1 MSVGIFLVVI
11 SSSLSVAL
19 AAWTATDVT
28 NLLASTTFTGY
39 DKRIRPRQTQSDVV
53 NVYMKFGLTA
63 ITGLDEIGGTLYLVG
78 YLDVT
83 WKDELIAWASGSH
96 ASVEEIM
103 MSHTDIWTPAVT
115 LYTSVSSLSE
125 LGASDD
131 PVTIQKDGTIKWR
144 PGLVIESGCA
154 IDVSFYPFD
163 TQTCSIT
170 FLPWQ
175 YSSDLVH
182 LMPNATEVDTTLLQD
197 NSEWVLKETSVKN
210 TSGVFTEVSFELTLK
225 RRPQYFILNMVLP
238 IILIGF
244 LNGFVFVMPFDQGRV
259 GFIITGF
266 LSIGVFLT
274 VIADVLPK
282 SSNPMSLLAYF
293 IIWQLMLG
301 ALCTLEAILTLK
313 IYHRH
318 GKMPLPPSLKKFLSV
333 LWCYP
338 CRGKSVEDEKPPKGY
353 TFYRKRYQLHDV
365 SVFVKEFKMKKK
377 TDGEDKDDT
386 EMKEKPEP
394 KVSWKT
400 LGSTLD
406 IFFFF
411 IFIVLNIAIY
421 MMFLVPLANAA

>member
-1 MSVGIFLVVI
+1 MVTL
-11 SSSLSVAL
+11 SS
-19 AAWTATDVT
+19 AAWTNSDVT
-28 NLLASTTFTGY
+28 TLLASNTFTNY
-39 DKRIRPRQTQSDVV
+39 DKRIRPRATQSDVV
-53 NVYMKFGLTA
+53 DVYIKFGLTA

-83 WKDELIAWASGSH
+83 WRDDLIAWNTGS
-96 ASVEEIM
+96 VDQLM
-103 MSHTDIWTPAVT
+103 MSHKDIWTPAVT

-131 PVTIQKDGTIKWR
+131 PVTILKDGTVNWR

-154 IDVSFYPFD
+154 IDVSYYPFD
-163 TQTCSIT
+163 TQECTVT

-175 YSSDLVH
+175 YTSDLVH
-182 LMPNATEVDTTLLQD
+182 LMPNATMVDISLLQKS
-197 NSEWVLKETSVKN
+197 SEWDLTETTVKN
-210 TSGVFTEVSFELTLK
+210 TSGVFTEVSFKLTLK

-238 IILIGF
+238 IILIGL

-301 ALCTLEAILTLK
+301 ALCTLESILTLK

-318 GKMPLPPSLKKFLSV
+318 GKMPLPNSLKKFLSV

-338 CRGKSVEDEKPPKGY
+338 CRGKSVQDEKPPKGY
-353 TFYRKRYQLHDV
+353 TFYRKRYQLHSV
-365 SVFVKEFKMKKK
+365 SVFVKEFKMKRK
-377 TDGEDKDDT
+377 GDDNDNP
-386 EMKEKPEP
+386 EFKEKPEP

-411 IFIVLNIAIY
+411 VFIILNIAIY

>member
-1 MSVGIFLVVI
+1 MMSIRITLVI
-11 SSSLSVAL
+11 TSCMLTAYS
-19 AAWTATDVT
+19 AAWNSTDVT
-28 NLLASTTFTGY
+28 TLLSSSTFTGY
-39 DKRIRPRQTQSDVV
+39 DKRIRPRQTQADVV
-53 NVYMKFGLTA
+53 DVYIKFGLTA

-83 WKDELIAWASGSH
+83 WRDDLIAWNTGN
-96 ASVEEIM
+96 VDEMM

-131 PVTIQKDGTIKWR
+131 PVKILKDGTINWR

-154 IDVSFYPFD
+154 IDVSYYPFD

-175 YSSDLVH
+175 YTSDLVH
-182 LMPNATEVDTTLLQD
+182 LMPNASKVDTSIMQT
-197 NSEWVLKETSVKN
+197 NSEWDLTETSVKN
-210 TSGVFTEVSFELTLK
+210 TSGVFTEVSFELTIK

-238 IILIGF
+238 IILIGL

-274 VIADVLPK
+274 VVADVLPK

-318 GKMPLPPSLKKFLSV
+318 GKMPLPASLKKFLSV

-353 TFYRKRYQLHDV
+353 TFYRKRYQLHSA

-377 TDGEDKDDT
+377 ADNNEDKDDP

-400 LGSTLD
+400 LGATLD
-406 IFFFF
+406 ILFFFM
-411 IFIVLNIAIY
+411 FIVLNIAIY

>member
-1 MSVGIFLVVI
+1 M
-11 SSSLSVAL
+11 
-19 AAWTATDVT
+19 
-28 NLLASTTFTGY
+28 
-39 DKRIRPRQTQSDVV
+39 
-53 NVYMKFGLTA
+53 
-63 ITGLDEIGGTLYLVG
+63 
-78 YLDVT
+78 
-83 WKDELIAWASGSH
+83 
-96 ASVEEIM
+96 
-103 MSHTDIWTPAVT
+103 T

-131 PVTIQKDGTIKWR
+131 PVTILKDGTVNWK
-144 PGLVIESGCA
+144 PGLIIESGCA
-154 IDVSFYPFD
+154 IDVSYYPFD
-163 TQTCSIT
+163 TQTCSVT

-175 YSSDLVH
+175 YTSDLVH
-182 LMPNATEVDTTLLQD
+182 LMPNATTVDTSLLQES
-197 NSEWVLKETSVKN
+197 SEWDLTETTVTN
-210 TSGVFTEVSFELTLK
+210 TSGVFTEVTFKLTLK

-238 IILIGF
+238 IILIGL
-244 LNGFVFVMPFDQGRV
+244 LNGFVFVMPFDQGRI

-274 VIADVLPK
+274 VIANTLPK

-318 GKMPLPPSLKKFLSV
+318 GKMPLPSPLKKFLSI

-353 TFYRKRYQLHDV
+353 TFYRKRYQLHSV
-365 SVFVKEFKMKKK
+365 SVFVKEFKMKRKA
-377 TDGEDKDDT
+377 DDKDNA
-386 EMKEKPEP
+386 ELKEKPEP

-406 IFFFF
+406 IFFFLV
-411 IFIVLNIAIY
+411 FIVLNIAIY